1 MEILSVKNVDKT
13 IGQERILKSIS
24 LSINRGEFVSIVG
37 PSGSGKSTLLYILGL
52 LDIPTSGEVY
62 VENSPINFKDKS
74 RISTLRNKKFGFVFQ
89 FHYLLNELTLEENVM
104 VPMLKAKVPK
114 EQASEKARKLL
125 ERLGLK
131 GKESRKPYQISG
143 GEQQRVSI
151 ARALSNDPEIL
162 IADEPTGNLD
172 SKNTQNVMEIFKQIN
187 QEGKTIV
194 MVTHEMDLA
203 EKTSRIVRMKDGE
216 IVEDKILKIWY
227 NFNNNQNYKMER

>member
-24 LSINRGEFVSIVG
+24 LSVNRGEFVSIVG

-216 IVEDKILKIWY
+216 IVEDTILKI
-227 NFNNNQNYKMER
+227 

>member
-13 IGQERILKSIS
+13 IGQEKILKSIS
-24 LSINRGEFVSIVG
+24 LSVNRGEFVSIVG

-216 IVEDKILKIWY
+216 IVEDIILKI
-227 NFNNNQNYKMER
+227 

>member
-216 IVEDKILKIWY
+216 IVEDTILKI
-227 NFNNNQNYKMER
+227 

>member
-216 IVEDKILKIWY
+216 IVEDKILKI
-227 NFNNNQNYKMER
+227 

>member
-203 EKTSRIVRMKDGE
+203 EKTSRIVRMKDG
-216 IVEDKILKIWY
+216 
-227 NFNNNQNYKMER
+227 